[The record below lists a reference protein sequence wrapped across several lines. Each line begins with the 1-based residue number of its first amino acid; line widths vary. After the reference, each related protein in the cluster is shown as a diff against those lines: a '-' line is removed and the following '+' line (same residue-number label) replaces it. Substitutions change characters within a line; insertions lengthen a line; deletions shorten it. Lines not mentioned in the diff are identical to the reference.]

1 MRTRYLIL
9 LAFTSATFSLV
20 ACGGDAGAD
29 PQAEGGGGAGG
40 TDPQAEGGGGA
51 GGTDPQAE
59 GGGGAGGTDPQA
71 EGGGGAGGT
80 DPQAEG
86 GGGAGGADPQAEGGG
101 GAGGTDPQAE
111 GGGGAGGADP
121 HSSDDILDQLQTIE
135 GLTVEEL
142 DSALPGYRYF
152 VMEIDQP
159 ADHDEPGGARF
170 RQRVVL
176 HHRDP
181 AAPVVIAT
189 EGYNLWPEYE
199 WLDEPTELLAGNQ
212 IRVEHRFFTPSRP
225 EFADWSQLT
234 IEQAAADIHH
244 VIASLRPFYEGKWI
258 STGGSKGGM
267 TSVYHRRFYP
277 DDVDGTV
284 AYVAPHSMGN
294 PDPRYLEFLAERG
307 DAACQGALREFQ
319 REVLLRRPAMLARM
333 EADAAAEGFSYDLLG
348 IEKALETAVV
358 DSIFA
363 FWQYMDATL
372 CGAVPTAAS
381 DDEDVWAFLD
391 MVSQPSFYSD
401 ASLLVYEPYYWQ
413 AAVQLGYPAIATEH
427 LADLLV
433 YPDADTATSFITPG
447 PGKTPVFDPGAMQ
460 DISAWLT
467 AEGERLMFLYGE
479 NDPYTAAAFDVG
491 EARDTH
497 RFVVP
502 DGNHLSS
509 LGDLSPPER
518 DIAFGA
524 LASWAGVSP
533 IDVDRARAP
542 RMLLRG
548 HRWVMRR

>member
-1 MRTRYLIL
+1 MSTRYLIL
-9 LAFTSATFSLV
+9 LAFTSVTSLLV
-20 ACGGDAGAD
+20 ACGGAGGAD
-29 PQAEGGGGAGG
+29 PQAGGGGGAGG
-40 TDPQAEGGGGA
+40 ADPQAGGGGADPQAGGGGGA
-51 GGTDPQAE
+51 GGA
-59 GGGGAGGTDPQA
+59 
-71 EGGGGAGGT
+71 

-101 GAGGTDPQAE
+101 GAGG
-111 GGGGAGGADP
+111 ADP
-121 HSSDDILDQLQTIE
+121 DSSVDILEQLQNVE

-159 ADHDEPGGARF
+159 ADHDDPGGARF
-170 RQRVVL
+170 RQRLAL

-189 EGYNLWPEYE
+189 EGYNLWPEYQRF
-199 WLDEPTELLAGNQ
+199 DDPTTLLAGNQ

-225 EFADWSQLT
+225 EPADWSQLT

-244 VIASLRPFYEGKWI
+244 VIASLRPVYEGKWI
-258 STGGSKGGM
+258 STGRGKGGV
-267 TSVYHRRFYP
+267 TSLSHRRFYP

-284 AYVAPHSMGN
+284 AYAAPHSMGN

-333 EADAAAEGFSYDLLG
+333 EAGAADIGFSYDLLG
-348 IEKALETAVV
+348 IEKVLEIAVV
-358 DSIFA
+358 DSVFA
-363 FWQYMDATL
+363 FWRYMDATL
-372 CGAVPTAAS
+372 CDVVPTAAS
-381 DDEDVWAFLD
+381 DDKDVWAFLD
-391 MVSQPSFYSD
+391 LVNQPSFYRD
-401 ASLLVYEPYYWQ
+401 PYPVTYEPYYWQ
-413 AAVQLGYPAIATEH
+413 AAVQLGYPAIATDH

-433 YPDADTATSFITPG
+433 YPDADTAESFIIPG
-447 PGKTPVFDPGAMQ
+447 PGKTPVFDPGALQ

-467 AEGERLMFLYGE
+467 AEGERLMLLYGE

-491 EARDTH
+491 EARDSH

-502 DGNHLSS
+502 GENHYVS
-509 LGDLSPPER
+509 LLDLSPPER
-518 DIAFGA
+518 DIAFAA

-533 IDVDRARAP
+533 ADVGRARAP
-542 RMLLRG
+542 RTLLRD
-548 HRWVMRR
+548 R